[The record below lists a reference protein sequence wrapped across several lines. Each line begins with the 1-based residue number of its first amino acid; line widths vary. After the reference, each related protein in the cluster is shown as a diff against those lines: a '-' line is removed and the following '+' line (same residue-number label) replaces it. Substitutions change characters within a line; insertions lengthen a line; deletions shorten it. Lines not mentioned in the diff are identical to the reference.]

1 MEQYHNAVLLHTA
14 VNGLNIQP
22 SGIYVDVTFGGGGH
36 SRAILE
42 GLGAEG
48 QLIAFDQDA
57 DAWENAPTDP
67 RFHLVKQNFKYLQN
81 YLRLL
86 GTGPVAGILAD
97 LGVSS
102 HQFDEGTRGFSIR
115 FEGPLDMR
123 MNQIAGPTAADV
135 VNGYSREELVRVFRN
150 YGEVP
155 QPFRLADAITQK
167 RNLTPIKTTT
177 QLRELVAQV
186 ERRGEKLLAQVFQAL
201 RIEVNNELEVLEKLL
216 LQGLEVL
223 QPGGRFV
230 VISYHSLEDRL
241 VKRFFKTGNFAGTA
255 EYDNFYGH
263 KITPFKEIS
272 RKAIVPTAA
281 EIAANPRARSAKMRI
296 VEKL

>member
-1 MEQYHNAVLLHTA
+1 MDYHNAVLLEAA
-14 VNGLNIQP
+14 VSGLNIQP
-22 SGIYVDVTFGGGGH
+22 NGTYVDVTFGGGGH
-36 SRAILE
+36 SREILNN
-42 GLGAEG
+42 LGPQG
-48 QLIAFDQDA
+48 HLIAFDQDV
-57 DAWENAPTDP
+57 DAWKNAPQDD
-67 RFHLVKQNFKYLQN
+67 RFTLVKHNFKYLQN
-81 YLRLL
+81 YLRMLNAV
-86 GTGPVAGILAD
+86 PAAGILAD

-102 HQFDEGTRGFSIR
+102 HQFDAGERGFSIR
-115 FEGPLDMR
+115 FDGPLDMR
-123 MNQIAGPTAADV
+123 MNQTAGPTAADV

-167 RNLTPIKTTT
+167 RATKQIATTT
-177 QLRELVAQV
+177 ELRELVAQV

-230 VISYHSLEDRL
+230 VIAYHSLEDRL
-241 VKRFFKTGNFAGTA
+241 VKRFFKTGNFDGEAA
-255 EYDNFYGH
+255 YDNVYGH

-272 RKAIVPTAA
+272 RKAIVPSAE